1 MNKLGTAAGLGI
13 LGACIAGTVYYRRTI
28 RIPLEEYTRYAL
40 YMAVM
45 DDEICRNELEGCR
58 IGDEVIRFPP
68 KAETLQDRY
77 QMFLRMNRKK
87 SRRQLREE
95 IAGMEERL
103 RESRQYI
110 GKPGEQLEVEI
121 RRNPRKK

>member
-1 MNKLGTAAGLGI
+1 
-13 LGACIAGTVYYRRTI
+13 
-28 RIPLEEYTRYAL
+28 
-40 YMAVM
+40 MAVL

-68 KAETLQDRY
+68 RAETLQDRY
-77 QMFLRMNRKK
+77 QMVLQMNRKK

-121 RRNPRKK
+121 RRNLRKK